1 MKATQLQLLPFLEG
15 KKQFIIPIYQRTYSW
30 TREQCTQLWNDIVN
44 AATNQT
50 IKGHFIGSIVYIHDG
65 LFRVAAIPQL
75 LVIDGQQ
82 RLTTLS
88 LLLLALTRAAQEKDT
103 NDEVDHHDIYESYL
117 INKHGRDEQRYKL
130 LLTQDDKEELIA
142 LIDGK
147 EHMFS
152 QMQQHG
158 INRVTGRLT
167 DNYHFFEEQIRQSN
181 IDLKALYMGLNKL
194 IIVDIALDRDFDNP
208 QLIFESLNSTGVDLS
223 QADLI
228 RNYVLMGLD
237 SEAQNQLYKDYWSPM
252 ERLFPRIGD
261 ENIFDRFMRDY
272 LTLKQ
277 GTIPNIDKVYSNFK
291 TYHLNQGEMSIAT
304 LVADIY
310 RYATYYVNMA
320 LLWESDGEIKRV
332 LHDINALKVDVAYPF
347 LLEVYDD
354 YAQKRLSRQDFI
366 AILKLVESYL
376 FRRAICGIPTNTL
389 NKVFATLA
397 KEIDKEHYLESVQ
410 MSLLQ
415 KDSYRR
421 FPSDDEFQ
429 AAFVIK
435 DVYNFRLRNY
445 LLRKLENAGQKEFVN
460 IESCTIE
467 HIMPQNQNLSIVWQQ
482 ELGPDWKT
490 IHNLYLHTIGNLT
503 LTGYNSELSDRPFQ
517 EKCTMTGGFIGSPI
531 RLNASLKHVEHWNKD
546 EIEKRAALLAEQA
559 VKIWAIPHL
568 AMEQVNNISKPK
580 PKTPLAEVIGPV
592 EHPLAG
598 FIPAG
603 FKLVQVA
610 EKRFNLF
617 REVDGE
623 WVVYG
628 DGAKIWYAISWEYA
642 GKWTRDK
649 QRKNEY
655 PLSVNETVNTL
666 LSPVEIIPG
675 VVLNNSLQ
683 SKVPNG
689 GKNYTL
695 NDHIFLQ
702 GNPQFEEIRKRVL
715 NLDASVTEVINRGY
729 VAYKLSSNFV
739 AITGQ
744 KKRLIVS
751 LYMPFDEVH
760 DPHNLCRDVS
770 NGNGH
775 YGKATTEIHVTS
787 LDQIDDVMDIIRQ
800 SFEQQLEMA

>member
-30 TREQCTQLWNDIVN
+30 TREQCTQLWNDVVN
-44 AATNQT
+44 AATNQA

-65 LFRVAAIPQL
+65 IFRVAAIPQL

-88 LLLLALTRAAQEKDT
+88 LLLLALTRAAEEKDT
-103 NDEVDHHDIYESYL
+103 NGEVDHHDIYESYL
-117 INKHGRDEQRYKL
+117 INKHGRDEQHYKL
-130 LLTQDDKEELIA
+130 LLTQDDKDELIA
-142 LIDGK
+142 LIDNK

-152 QMQQHG
+152 QMQHG

-228 RNYVLMGLD
+228 RNYVLMGLE

-252 ERLFPRIGD
+252 ERLFPRAGD
-261 ENIFDRFMRDY
+261 ENVFDRFMRDY

-291 TYHLNQGEMSIAT
+291 TYHLNQGEIAIAT

-320 LLWESDGEIKRV
+320 LLWESDGEIKRI
-332 LHDINALKVDVAYPF
+332 LHDINTLKVDVAYPF

-354 YAQKRLSRQDFI
+354 YTQERLSRQDFI
-366 AILKLVESYL
+366 AILKLIESYI
-376 FRRAICGIPTNTL
+376 FRRAICGIATSTL
-389 NKVFATLA
+389 NKLFATLA

-410 MSLLQ
+410 KVLLE
-415 KDSYRR
+415 KSTYRR
-421 FPSDDEFQ
+421 FPRDDEFRS
-429 AAFVIK
+429 AFVIK

-445 LLRKLENAGQKEFVN
+445 LLRKLENAGQKELVN

-467 HIMPQNQNLSIVWQQ
+467 HIMPQNQNLSTEWQQ

-503 LTGYNSELSDRPFQ
+503 LTGYNSELSDRSFQ
-517 EKCTMTGGFIGSPI
+517 EKRTMQGGFMSSPI
-531 RLNASLKHVEHWNKD
+531 RLNTSLRHVEHWNKD
-546 EIEKRAALLAEQA
+546 EIEKRAALLAEQV

-568 AMEQVNNISKPK
+568 AVEQTKNGSKSSQK
-580 PKTPLAEVIGPV
+580 QPLAEVVGPV
-592 EHPLAG
+592 EYPLAG

-623 WVVYG
+623 WTPYCDDTKV
-628 DGAKIWYAISWEYA
+628 WYAISWEYA
-642 GKWTRDK
+642 GKWARDK
-649 QRKNEY
+649 QRKNEF
-655 PLSVNETVNTL
+655 PLSVSETFNTSF
-666 LSPVEIIPG
+666 SPVESASG
-675 VVLNNSLQ
+675 VVLDDSLH
-683 SKVPNG
+683 SKVVSG
-689 GKNYTL
+689 GKSYTL

-702 GNPQFEEIRKRVL
+702 GNPLFEEIRKRGL
-715 NLDASVTEVINRGY
+715 NLDASVTEVINKNY

-744 KKRLIVS
+744 KKRLIVA
-751 LYMPFDEVH
+751 LYIPFAEVN
-760 DPHNLCRDVS
+760 DPSGLCKDVS
-770 NGNGH
+770 DNGH
-775 YGKATTEIHVTS
+775 YGKAKTEIYITS
-787 LDQIDDVMDIIRQ
+787 LDQIDDVMDLIRQ
-800 SFEQQLEMA
+800 AFEQQVEMV